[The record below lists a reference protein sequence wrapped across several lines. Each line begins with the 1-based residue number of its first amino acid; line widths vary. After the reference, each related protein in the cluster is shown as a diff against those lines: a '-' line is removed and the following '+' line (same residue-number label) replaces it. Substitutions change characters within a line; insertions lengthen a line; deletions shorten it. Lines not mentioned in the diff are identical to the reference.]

1 MASTFADHFF
11 QTTLLSRRSL
21 LTLAAGSAL
30 LAACGGDD
38 DDDDDAPAD
47 GEGADATATPTE
59 AGGAMGSPEA
69 EETEEDIAETEPA
82 MEAEETEPE
91 EEEDEAGDEGEP
103 RQGGVL
109 RMGFEGDQVLSLDP
123 PIVNFG
129 TIAGELLPALF
140 SSLVQFDETLAIQP
154 DLAETFEVSDDG
166 LSYTFHLRE
175 GLTFHNGDPLLAEDI
190 IYTYD
195 RTLSPELAS
204 PHANKLEVIS
214 SIEAVDDLTVE
225 ITLSQPFAPFLAV
238 ACSRGPGR
246 ALTPVSR
253 RAVEEMGDDQYGLT
267 PVGCGPFM
275 IVPESVDVGEGFEM
289 VAFEDW
295 YGGRPHLDRIVVS
308 LIPEPSSRVA
318 ALEAGDIDFMS
329 DLPTTHYDQIA
340 GNNDFTVVGA
350 PGTNWVSLVINH
362 ARPPWD
368 NVDARMAVAKAIDKD
383 AFNETAFL
391 GLAVPSTSAI
401 APAFGWVYLP
411 PEQVETPQAYNLDEA
426 KQLVEQTGIAG
437 TTIKLMVAAD
447 NTRPGEVIRNM
458 LADIDLNV
466 ELEPLQDAA
475 WSERWLAGDYDM
487 MFNGSNTDADP
498 DDGHWNFFHSTGPWN
513 THGLN
518 NPEIDR
524 LLEETR
530 ATVDQ
535 DARREQFLE
544 IARISQEEVSFAFLY
559 HAPDYLA
566 YRNNVKG
573 YVAIPEQRYF
583 EHVWLEG

>member
-1 MASTFADHFF
+1 MAASFPDDFF
-11 QTTLLSRRSL
+11 QTTLLSRRAL

-30 LAACGGDD
+30 LAACGDD
-38 DDDDDAPAD
+38 DDDDDDGGSSD
-47 GEGADATATPTE
+47 GESAAPTATPAGEDSGDATA
-59 AGGAMGSPEA
+59 
-69 EETEEDIAETEPA
+69 A
-82 MEAEETEPE
+82 MEPDSTEMAAEETEPAE
-91 EEEDEAGDEGEP
+91 AEEDAEGEEGAEGEP
-103 RQGGVL
+103 RQGGTL

-190 IYTYD
+190 IYTYQ
-195 RTLSPELAS
+195 RTISPELAS
-204 PHANKLEVIS
+204 PHANKLEVVS
-214 SIEAVDDLTVE
+214 TIEAVDDLTVE

-275 IVPESVDVGEGFEM
+275 IVPETVDVGEGFEM

-295 YGGRPHLDRIVVS
+295 YGGRPYLDRIVVS
-308 LIPEPSSRVA
+308 LIPDPSSRVA
-318 ALEAGDIDFMS
+318 ALEAGDIDFAS

-340 GNNDFTVVGA
+340 NNDDFTVVGA

-401 APAFGWVYLP
+401 APAFGWVYQP
-411 PEQVETPQAYNLDEA
+411 PEEVDTPQAFNLDEA
-426 KQLVEQTGIAG
+426 RALVEQTGIAG

-475 WSERWLAGDYDM
+475 WSERWLSGDYDM

-530 ATVDQ
+530 STVDQ
-535 DARREQFLE
+535 DARRDLFRE

-573 YVAIPEQRYF
+573 YVPIPEQRYF
-583 EHVWLEG
+583 EHVWLEE